1 MGKIEILRKGGYLL
15 GVYAIRFR
23 STNEM
28 RGKVRESFQGEVSF

>member
-1 MGKIEILRKGGYLL
+1 MEKIEILRKDDYLS

-28 RGKVRESFQGEVSF
+28 RGKVRESFQGEISF